1 MVKTFLISSA
11 IIFGSMWLLVR
22 YLMRRPEFLSRPE
35 EERRK
40 VRKQLTWGIYG
51 AIALSA
57 LFIYA
62 IESKS
67 TRWMPWAMLG
77 LYFLLWVFGTYLILS
92 AYRIGI
98 LRDARRMKKLNG
110 RPYNNPQQFM
120 NAVAL
125 SDLVFGLAVLAI
137 AVSIPLFRIGLSQW
151 IPILT
156 IIGGARQLL
165 GAKHAKAD
173 DA

>member
-22 YLMRRPEFLSRPE
+22 YLMRRPAFLSRPE
-35 EERRK
+35 EDQRK
-40 VRKQLTWGIYG
+40 VRKQLTWAIYG

-67 TRWMPWAMLG
+67 TGWMPWALLG
-77 LYFLLWVFGTYLILS
+77 LYLLLWFFGGYLIVN

-98 LRDARRMKKLNG
+98 RRDARRMKKMNG
-110 RPYNNPQQFM
+110 RPYDDPQKFM

-125 SDLVFGLAVLAI
+125 SDLAFGLAVLAI
-137 AVSIPLFRIGLSQW
+137 AIAIPVFKIGFSQW

-165 GAKHAKAD
+165 AAKHEKAD
-173 DA
+173 GP